1 MKLTVKSAMAG
12 SLISTKRQEK
22 RDEVPSMVNRE
33 KVKSGTKVPRRM
45 DTDRKCELPIEQPS
59 VHNKSVQPLAG
70 TTVWSNPL
78 KSVVPQTVGDVLFGL
93 KNDISNAKIGIIH
106 QKQPILN

>member
-1 MKLTVKSAMAG
+1 MAG
-12 SLISTKRQEK
+12 LLISTKRQEK
-22 RDEVPSMVNRE
+22 RDEVPSIVNRE

-45 DTDRKCELPIEQPS
+45 ATGRKCELPIAQPS
-59 VHNKSVQPLAG
+59 VHNKSVQPLVE

-93 KNDISNAKIGIIH
+93 KNDISNAKVGVFH
-106 QKQPILN
+106 KKQPVFH

>member
-1 MKLTVKSAMAG
+1 MAG

-22 RDEVPSMVNRE
+22 RDEVRSMVNRE

-45 DTDRKCELPIEQPS
+45 ATGRKCELPIAQPS

-70 TTVWSNPL
+70 ATVWSNPL
-78 KSVVPQTVGDVLFGL
+78 KSVVPQTVGEWVFGL
-93 KNDISNAKIGIIH
+93 KNNIPNAKVGVFL
-106 QKQPILN
+106 QKQPILD

>member
-1 MKLTVKSAMAG
+1 MTVKSAMAG

-22 RDEVPSMVNRE
+22 RVEVRSIVNRE

-45 DTDRKCELPIEQPS
+45 ATGRKCELPIAQPA
-59 VHNKSVQPLAG
+59 VHNKSVQPLVE

-78 KSVVPQTVGDVLFGL
+78 KSVVPQTVGEVLFRL
-93 KNDISNAKIGIIH
+93 KNDISNAKIGVFH
-106 QKQPILN
+106 QKQPILD

>member
-1 MKLTVKSAMAG
+1 MAG

-22 RDEVPSMVNRE
+22 RDEVRSIVNRE

-45 DTDRKCELPIEQPS
+45 STGRKCELPIAQPA
-59 VHNKSVQPLAG
+59 VHNKSVQPLVE

-78 KSVVPQTVGDVLFGL
+78 KSVVPQTVGDALFGL
-93 KNDISNAKIGIIH
+93 KNDISNAKIGVFYQIR
-106 QKQPILN
+106 PVLD